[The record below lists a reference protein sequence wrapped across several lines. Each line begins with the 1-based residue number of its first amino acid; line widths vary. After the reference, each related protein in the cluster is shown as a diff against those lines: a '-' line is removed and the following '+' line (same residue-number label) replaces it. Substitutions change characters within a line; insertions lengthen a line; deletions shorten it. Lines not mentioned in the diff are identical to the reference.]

1 MGITRFNVGDIL
13 VGTDDENYAI
23 TNSHTL
29 VQVLSVD
36 YGERPRMEVIVIDID
51 DSGYVP
57 EEYLGRVFAVS
68 PRYFILVNP
77 PHEMSFSQLLY

>member
-1 MGITRFNVGDIL
+1 MSANRFYVGDIL
-13 VGTDDENYAI
+13 VGADDESYAV

-29 VQVLSVD
+29 VQVLSVE

-57 EEYLGRVFAVS
+57 KEYLGRVFAVS

-77 PHEMSFSQLLY
+77 LHEMSFSQLLY